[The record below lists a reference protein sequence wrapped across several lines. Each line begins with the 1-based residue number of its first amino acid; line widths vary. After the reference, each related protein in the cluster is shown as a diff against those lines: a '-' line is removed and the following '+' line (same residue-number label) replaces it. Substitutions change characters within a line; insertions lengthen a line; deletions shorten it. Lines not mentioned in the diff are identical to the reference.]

1 MKFYDTCALLN
12 MQEAAFQE
20 PFAIS
25 SVTLREI
32 ENIKTAQNK
41 DEDVKWRARNITRL
55 LRENPDQFTVK
66 ILYGE
71 QAMELEDY
79 LLPNSPDNLIALS
92 AHLYNLNTPITFVTD
107 DLLCA
112 HIAKHIFKLPVESSH
127 PEQDD
132 EYTGYKEIVLDDD
145 GLATLYESPEEYT
158 KDLLENEYLAIYN
171 VEGELISLY
180 RWNGT
185 ELVKA
190 YAPKIESREF
200 GKIKPLEKDVYQTM
214 ALDSFANNKITMI
227 RGAAGTGKTYLALGY
242 LFSLLEKGKID
253 KIIVFCNT
261 VPTLHSAK
269 IGFLPGTRDEKLLE
283 SSTGNMLSAKL
294 GDSYR
299 VQQLISSNKLL
310 LLPFCDIRGYDT
322 NGKNAGI
329 LISEAQNADVELLK
343 LGLQRIGDDCICIV
357 DGDYNA
363 QVDDMSFAGAK
374 NGMRRM
380 SEVFRGYGVYGEVK
394 LQNIYRSEIAR
405 IAEMM

>member
-20 PFAIS
+20 PFVIS

-55 LRENPDQFTVK
+55 LKENPDKFTVK
-66 ILYGE
+66 VLFGE
-71 QAMELEDY
+71 QIVELENY
-79 LLPNSPDNLIALS
+79 SLPNSPDNLIALT
-92 AHLYNLNTPITFVTD
+92 AYLYNLTNPITFVTD
-107 DLLCA
+107 DLLCS

>member
-32 ENIKTAQNK
+32 ETIKTAQNK

-55 LRENPDQFTVK
+55 LKENPDKFTVK
-66 ILYGE
+66 VLFGE
-71 QAMELEDY
+71 QIVELENY
-79 LLPNSPDNLIALS
+79 SLPNSPDNLIALT
-92 AHLYNLNTPITFVTD
+92 AYLYNLTNPITFVTD
-107 DLLCA
+107 DLLCS

-171 VEGELISLY
+171 VENELVYLY

-190 YAPKIESREF
+190 YAPKVESREF

-343 LGLQRIGDDCICIV
+343 LGLQCIGDDCICIV

>member
-20 PFAIS
+20 PFVIS

-55 LRENPDQFTVK
+55 LKENPDKFTVK
-66 ILYGE
+66 VLFGE
-71 QAMELEDY
+71 QIVELENY
-79 LLPNSPDNLIALS
+79 SLPNSPDNLIALT
-92 AHLYNLNTPITFVTD
+92 AYLYNLTNPITFVTD
-107 DLLCA
+107 DLLCS
-112 HIAKHIFKLPVESSH
+112 HIASYIFKLPVESSQMQQ
-127 PEQDD
+127 ED

-171 VEGELISLY
+171 VEGELVSLY

-190 YAPKIESREF
+190 YAPKVESREF

>member
-12 MQEAAFQE
+12 MQESAFKE
-20 PFAIS
+20 HFAIS
-25 SVTLREI
+25 SITLREI

-41 DEDVKWRARNITRL
+41 DEDVKWRARNITKL
-55 LRENPDQFTVK
+55 LKENPDSFTVK
-66 ILYGE
+66 VLYGE
-71 QAMELEDY
+71 QVVKLDEYM
-79 LLPNSPDNLIALS
+79 LPNSPDNLIALS
-92 AHLYNLNTPITFVTD
+92 AYLFHQMTPITFVTD
-107 DLLCA
+107 DLLCS
-112 HIAKHIFKLPVESSH
+112 HIAKHIFKLPVECSH
-127 PEQDD
+127 LEQAD
-132 EYTGYKEIVLDDD
+132 EYTGYTEFLLNDVE
-145 GLATLYESPEEYT
+145 LAHFYEHPENYT
-158 KDLLENEYLAIYN
+158 GGLLENEYLAIYN
-171 VEGELISLY
+171 TNHELVSLY

-190 YAPKIESREF
+190 YAPKMESREF
-200 GKIKPLEKDVYQTM
+200 GKIKPVQGDVYQTM
-214 ALDSFANNKITMI
+214 ALDSFANNQVTMI

-261 VPTLHSAK
+261 IPTMHSAK

-294 GDSYR
+294 GDTYR
-299 VQQLISSNKLL
+299 VQQLISANKLL

-343 LGLQRIGDDCICIV
+343 LGLQRIGEDCICIV

-374 NGMRRM
+374 NGMKRM
-380 SEVFRGYGVYGEVK
+380 SEVFRGHGIYGEVK
-394 LQNIYRSEIAR
+394 LQNIYRSEIAK
-405 IAEMM
+405 IAELM

>member
-32 ENIKTAQNK
+32 ETIKTAQNK

-55 LRENPDQFTVK
+55 LKENPDKFTVK
-66 ILYGE
+66 VLFGE
-71 QAMELEDY
+71 QIVELENY
-79 LLPNSPDNLIALS
+79 SLPNSPDNLIALT
-92 AHLYNLNTPITFVTD
+92 AYLYNLTNPITFVTD
-107 DLLCA
+107 DLLCS
-112 HIAKHIFKLPVESSH
+112 HIASYIFKLPVESSQMQQ
-127 PEQDD
+127 ED

-171 VEGELISLY
+171 VEGELVSLY

-190 YAPKIESREF
+190 YAPKVESREF

>member
-12 MQEAAFQE
+12 MQEVAFQE
-20 PFAIS
+20 LFAIS

-32 ENIKTAQNK
+32 EDIKTAQNK
-41 DEDVKWRARNITRL
+41 DEDIKWKARNIARL
-55 LRENPDQFTVK
+55 LMENPDKFTVK
-66 ILYGE
+66 VLHSEEAIK
-71 QAMELEDY
+71 LEDY
-79 LLPNSPDNLIALS
+79 ILPNSPDNLIVLS
-92 AHLYNLNTPITFVTD
+92 AYLYNLTTPIIFITD
-107 DLLCA
+107 DLLCS
-112 HIAKHIFKLPVESSH
+112 HIAQHIFNLPVESSQLQQ
-127 PEQDD
+127 ED
-132 EYTGYKEIVLDDD
+132 EYTGYKEIVLDND
-145 GLATLYESPEEYT
+145 GLAALYESPEEYT
-158 KDLLENEYLAIYN
+158 KDLLTNEYLAVYN
-171 VEGELISLY
+171 GEGALTSLY

-185 ELVKA
+185 ELIKA

-200 GKIKPLEKDVYQTM
+200 GKIKPMEKDVYQTM
-214 ALDSFANNKITMI
+214 ALDSFSNNKITMI
-227 RGAAGTGKTYLALGY
+227 RGSAGTGKTYLALGY

-299 VQQLISSNKLL
+299 VQQLISSSKLL

-357 DGDYNA
+357 DGDYDA

-380 SEVFRGYGVYGEVK
+380 SEVFRGHSLYGEIK
-394 LQNIYRSEIAR
+394 LQNIYRSEIAK

>member
-32 ENIKTAQNK
+32 ETIKTAQNK

-71 QAMELEDY
+71 QAMELENY
-79 LLPNSPDNLIALS
+79 LLPNSPDNLIVLS

-127 PEQDD
+127 PEQED

-180 RWNGT
+180 RRNGT

-190 YAPKIESREF
+190 YAPKVESREF

>member
-32 ENIKTAQNK
+32 ETIKTAQNK

-55 LRENPDQFTVK
+55 LKENPDKFTVK
-66 ILYGE
+66 VLLGE
-71 QAMELEDY
+71 QIVELENY
-79 LLPNSPDNLIALS
+79 SLPNSPDNLIALT
-92 AHLYNLNTPITFVTD
+92 AYLYNLTNPITFVTD
-107 DLLCA
+107 DLLCS
-112 HIAKHIFKLPVESSH
+112 HIASYIFKLPVESSQMQQ
-127 PEQDD
+127 ED

-180 RWNGT
+180 RWNGI

-190 YAPKIESREF
+190 YAPKVESREF

>member
-55 LRENPDQFTVK
+55 LKENPDKFTVK
-66 ILYGE
+66 VLFGE
-71 QAMELEDY
+71 QIVELENY
-79 LLPNSPDNLIALS
+79 SLPNSPDNLIALT
-92 AHLYNLNTPITFVTD
+92 AYLYNLTNPITFVTD
-107 DLLCA
+107 DLLCS
-112 HIAKHIFKLPVESSH
+112 HIASYIFKLPVESSQMQQ
-127 PEQDD
+127 ED

-171 VEGELISLY
+171 VEGELVSLY

-190 YAPKIESREF
+190 YAPKVESREF

>member
-32 ENIKTAQNK
+32 ETIKTAQNK

-71 QAMELEDY
+71 QAMELENY
-79 LLPNSPDNLIALS
+79 LLPNSPDNLIVLS
-92 AHLYNLNTPITFVTD
+92 AHLYNLNTPIAFVTD

-127 PEQDD
+127 PEQED

-180 RWNGT
+180 RRNGT

-190 YAPKIESREF
+190 YAPKVESRVF